1 MCVFLCVFVC
11 ARRRWAFEGGSM
23 SAEDRYALA
32 LTGERARL
40 SIADKGAFLCVHACV
55 FVCVCV
61 CVWVC
66 VRAHAQ

>member
-1 MCVFLCVFVC
+1 
-11 ARRRWAFEGGSM
+11 M